1 MRDKHKEQVIQT
13 AIQEYRDSCCFGF
26 GSRTAHTIS
35 MMEEAYYMCSLY
47 NIRGIADLKRT
58 IEEAKKKWK
67 ADLPKEMLTT

>member
-47 NIRGIADLKRT
+47 NIRGITALKQT
-58 IEEAKKKWK
+58 IDEAKDKWK
-67 ADLPKEMLTT
+67 KELAKE